1 MEALAKQDEVSM
13 ECNEVHEED
22 SDSFFKRVSM
32 ECVGVM
38 PSPSEGLESLE
49 DTLTESMLSPEL
61 PVGGDRGLSL
71 TGEFVFETSGPKKSR
86 LNLFTILL
94 RGFGDVGLL
103 SPIPS
108 ISHERA

>member
-1 MEALAKQDEVSM
+1 M
-13 ECNEVHEED
+13 
-22 SDSFFKRVSM
+22 
-32 ECVGVM
+32 GVM
-38 PSPSEGLESLE
+38 PSLSEGLESLE

-71 TGEFVFETSGPKKSR
+71 TGELVFVASVPKKSR

-103 SPIPS
+103 SPNPS
-108 ISHERA
+108 TSQDSA

>member
-1 MEALAKQDEVSM
+1 MSI
-13 ECNEVHEED
+13 
-22 SDSFFKRVSM
+22 

-71 TGEFVFETSGPKKSR
+71 TGELVFVDSVPKKSLVR
-86 LNLFTILL
+86 L
-94 RGFGDVGLL
+94 
-103 SPIPS
+103 
-108 ISHERA
+108 ERQKQTLNK